1 MAFDTQQAARRLTDA
16 GLDERAAMG
25 IADVVQSATSGLATE
40 ASLLAT
46 EASLHASMLD
56 LRAEL
61 HQVET
66 RMVRWTVATMLAG
79 MAAAAAIAAATAQ
92 LIGP

>member
-1 MAFDTQQAARRLTDA
+1 
-16 GLDERAAMG
+16 
-25 IADVVQSATSGLATE
+25 
-40 ASLLAT
+40 
-46 EASLHASMLD
+46 MLD